1 MKLSVLSSVMLIPAF
16 FLMSCSQGGPN
27 LSDSS
32 KASIGGV
39 ASADNNSGSEPIA
52 RSLPR
57 KKRPKAFDKYNISF
71 WDSLKTKEQHRSA
84 IKMVALSHESSEETT
99 SDFSQMRPNELA
111 FRLGAVFAN
120 NGVGKFQE
128 RKAIVE
134 KLLPDMSDFSDTV
147 ALETM
152 FQKCVMAVE
161 KNKQH
166 GTAAIMI
173 SGYYFE
179 YLSQIIEN
187 VNETTHLPNEQILSE
202 GIIKLD
208 SLKSYCNESLMS
220 EPDIN
225 ITLPIQRIIAATDSI
240 KAIYTE
246 CLTVG
251 GENKYDKL
259 HDVISETEAKIFE
272 DRK

>member
-32 KASIGGV
+32 KASIGGI
-39 ASADNNSGSEPIA
+39 ASADNNSASEPMTRA
-52 RSLPR
+52 LPR
-57 KKRPKAFDKYNISF
+57 KKRPKAFEKYNISF

-84 IKMVALSHESSEETT
+84 IKMVALSHESNNET
-99 SDFSQMRPNELA
+99 SDFSQMKPNELA

-120 NGVGKFQE
+120 NRAGKYQE

-134 KLLPDMSDFSDTV
+134 RLLPNMSDFSDTV

-161 KNKQH
+161 KNKQY

-187 VNETTHLPNEQILSE
+187 VNDNTHLPNEQILSE

-240 KAIYTE
+240 KATYTE

-259 HDVISETEAKIFE
+259 HDRILEAESKIFE